1 MYGHKENVKIINDGA
16 ENARKYLSLYNI
28 NQVDYIVSGLPFT
41 VLPVSISSDILMNT
55 KDILKDNGEFITFQ
69 YSLVKKRFFESY
81 FNSIKSKKV
90 IMNLPPAYVLIC
102 K

>member
-1 MYGHKENVKIINDGA
+1 MVP
-16 ENARKYLSLYNI
+16 
-28 NQVDYIVSGLPFT
+28 GLPFT
-41 VLPVSISSDILMNT
+41 ILPLSISNAILMNT
-55 KDILKDNGEFITFQ
+55 TDILKDNGEFITFQ

-90 IMNLPPAYVLIC
+90 IMNLPPAYVLKC